1 MSVPTVILC
10 VLLALSGSGMAGHT
24 PVFDTYFLDATLR
37 IDYYHYGDARSES
50 ASIDHLYREGPWA
63 GSRRYLLDPFNRGRY
78 AVEIRDVASGE
89 LIFSRGFDSYFGE
102 YRLTDAAARGIVRVY
117 HESALIPFPR
127 AAVEFRL
134 LSRDR
139 QNELQ
144 TFFRQEIDP
153 ASIYIIDEKPA
164 PDVVT
169 LPVVRGGAPANRV
182 DIAVLAEGYT
192 VAEKE
197 KFSRNLQRLVDTFFE
212 QEPYKAL
219 RDHFN
224 ITGVFVPS
232 AQSRCDE
239 PGRGLFRNT
248 ALGAT
253 FHSLGSSRYML
264 TEDNRS
270 YRNLAGVIPYDALL
284 IMVNHTRYGGGGIY
298 NSFCTFTSD
307 NQWFPYLFL
316 HEFGHSF
323 TGLADEYYT
332 SSTAYNDFYPP
343 GLEPLEP
350 NITALLD
357 PDALK
362 WKHLVA
368 TDMPL
373 PTPWEKE
380 EYDGMDLAYQKIRRE
395 MNEEIARLTR
405 SGASEEK
412 IQAAIAA
419 EDELSA
425 SHSRKV
431 ESFLR
436 ASRRHGQVGAF
447 EGAGYCATGMYRPM
461 VDCIMFSKGAKP
473 YCRVCTAA
481 IVQVIRYYCNEGLAN
496 GGAPE

>member
-1 MSVPTVILC
+1 
-10 VLLALSGSGMAGHT
+10 MAGEA
-24 PVFDTYFLDATLR
+24 PAFDKYFLDATLR
-37 IDYYHYGDARSES
+37 IDYFHYGDSQTEA
-50 ASIDHLYREGPWA
+50 ASIDRLYREGPWA

-78 AVEIRDVASGE
+78 AVEIRDVSSGE
-89 LIFSRGFDSYFGE
+89 LIFSKGFDSYFGE
-102 YRLTDAAARGIVRVY
+102 YRLTDAAARGVARTY
-117 HESALIPFPR
+117 HESALIPYPR

-139 QNELQ
+139 RNELQ
-144 TFFRQEIDP
+144 PIFRQAIDP

-164 PDVVT
+164 PDVAIF
-169 LPVVRGGAPANRV
+169 PVVQGGTPAARV

-192 VAEKE
+192 AVEKDT
-197 KFSRNLQRLVDTFFE
+197 FSRDLQRVVDTFFG
-212 QEPYKAL
+212 QEPYKSL

-224 ITGVFVPS
+224 ITGVYAPS
-232 AQSRCDE
+232 AESRCDE

-270 YRNLAGVIPYDALL
+270 YRDLAGTIPYDAVL

-298 NSFCTFTSD
+298 NTFCTFTSE

-332 SSTAYNDFYPP
+332 SSTAYNDFYLL

-357 PDALK
+357 PDTLK

-368 TDMPL
+368 PDTPL

-380 EYDGMDLAYQKIRRE
+380 EYDRLDLAYQKIRRE
-395 MNEEIARLTR
+395 MNEEIERLTR
-405 SGASEEK
+405 SGAPEEK

-425 SHSRKV
+425 GHSQKI
-431 ESFLR
+431 EQFLR
-436 ASRRHGQVGAF
+436 NSRRFGQVGAF

-461 VDCIMFSKGAKP
+461 LDCIMFSKGAKP
-473 YCRVCTAA
+473 YCRVCEAA
-481 IVQVIRYYCNEGLAN
+481 IVQVIRYYCNEEL
-496 GGAPE
+496 